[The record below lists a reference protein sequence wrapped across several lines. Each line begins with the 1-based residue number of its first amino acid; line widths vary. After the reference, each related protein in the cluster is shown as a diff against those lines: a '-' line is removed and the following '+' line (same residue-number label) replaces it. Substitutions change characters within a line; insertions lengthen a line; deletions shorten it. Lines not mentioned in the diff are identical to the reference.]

1 MKKAKRIKVAVAGQ
15 PNSGKSTV
23 FNMLTGARQ
32 YVANYPGVTVEKKT
46 GYYSFKGLKIELI
59 DLPGTYSLT
68 SYSLEERIARDILL
82 HEKPA
87 MVVDVVDAS
96 NLERHLYLAF
106 QLAEMGIPLIIDLNM
121 LDMANGR
128 GFKIDTAKL
137 SQQLGVPVI
146 PTVANKGKG
155 RKELK
160 GAISDIYKKS
170 VTTSF
175 RVDYGEKLEP
185 ILGRL
190 ERQLSQDLALVESY
204 PIRWL
209 AVKLMENDSEAQ
221 RLIQEHA
228 KNNKGILEVV
238 AHERNEF
245 SSQYGESPEKFIAN
259 HRYKTADKIVK
270 ACVKQERVA
279 KTFTDRVDRIVCH
292 RVFGPIILIG
302 ILYLMYWLSIVQGYA
317 ITNYTYP
324 YLAAFRDFLISLFPG
339 PGFVLDSFFHA
350 LPVWVIQGI
359 IAVLNYVPIFFILF
373 LLIAI
378 LEDTGYIA
386 RMAFILDRVFKHFG
400 LHGKSILPLVL
411 GGLYMGGC
419 AIPGVM
425 ACRGIKDEKARMTTI
440 MITPLMNCLAKIPL
454 YVLLIGIFFA
464 AHKGTVMFFIATI
477 TIIIALSVAKIL
489 SMTIFRHKMSAPF
502 IMEMPAYHL
511 PTIQGVLRRCLE
523 RLWLFFKKIITIVVI
538 VTAIVFLFTHLPG
551 LSKERKTYY
560 SKQANQTEKSFFKKI
575 ENTSYASLLTG
586 PKFMEF
592 VQYWDNYKS
601 ARMGAKGKKAA
612 KAVDKSFRKKN
623 FEFFKVVKRGRYE
636 LERKKIKDK
645 DAMMVHR
652 AYKKTAKVRRNLRK
666 KIKEEVILGSILGQV
681 GCFMEPVTK
690 YAGFNWRVNIAL
702 ISAFAAKE
710 NSVATIGSLYQVPMS
725 GGESL
730 EATMKKKE
738 KDWTPLHALAIIL
751 FMAMYPPCIPTFV
764 MMRLETG
771 SWKWM
776 LFGIIYP
783 IILGSVIA
791 ILVFSGGNL
800 LGLSG
805 LQTMIVFYALAV
817 VLMIVMGFIKFKPE
831 SLIEGR

>member
-1 MKKAKRIKVAVAGQ
+1 MKKSERVRVAVAGQ
-15 PNSGKSTV
+15 PNSGKSTI

-121 LDMANGR
+121 VDMANGR

-137 SQQLGVPVI
+137 SQQLGVPVV

-155 RKELK
+155 KKELK
-160 GAISDIYKKS
+160 EAISDIYKKS
-170 VTTSF
+170 EIAPF

-209 AVKLMENDSEAQ
+209 VVKLMENDSEAQ
-221 RLIQEHA
+221 SLIQEHA
-228 KNNKGILEVV
+228 KDSKGILEVV

-259 HRYKTADKIVK
+259 YRYQIAEKIVK
-270 ACVKQERVA
+270 ACVKQEKIA

-292 RVFGPIILIG
+292 RIFGPIILLGVI
-302 ILYLMYWLSIVQGYA
+302 YLMWWLSIVQGYA

-339 PGFVLDSFFHA
+339 PGFVLDSFLHA

-359 IAVLNYVPIFFILF
+359 VAVINYVPIFFILF

-386 RMAFILDRVFKHFG
+386 RMAFILDRIFKYFG

-411 GGLYMGGC
+411 GGIYMGGC

-440 MITPLMNCLAKIPL
+440 MITPLMNCMAKIPL

-464 AHKGTVMFFIATI
+464 AHKGTIMFFIATI

-489 SMTIFRHKMSAPF
+489 SITIFRHRMSAPF

-511 PTIQGVLRRCLE
+511 PTIQGVLHRCME

-560 SKQANQTEKSFFKKI
+560 SKQANQTEKFFLKKI
-575 ENTSYASLLTG
+575 ENTPYASLLTG

-592 VQYWDNYKS
+592 AQYWDNYKA

-612 KAVDKSFRKKN
+612 KAVDKRFRKKN

-636 LERKKIKDK
+636 LDGKKIKDK
-645 DAMMVHR
+645 NAMMVHG
-652 AYKKTAKVRRNLRK
+652 AYKKTDKVRKRLRK
-666 KIKEEVILGSILGQV
+666 KIKEEVIIGSILGQV
-681 GCFMEPVTK
+681 GRSMEPVTK
-690 YAGFNWRVNIAL
+690 YAGFNWRINIAL

-710 NSVATIGSLYQVPMS
+710 NCVATIGSLYQVPM
-725 GGESL
+725 GGEETL
-730 EATMKKKE
+730 ETTMKKKE
-738 KDWTPLHALAIIL
+738 KGWTPLHALAIIL

-764 MMRLETG
+764 MMKLETG

-776 LFGIIYP
+776 LFGITYP

-791 ILVFSGGNL
+791 VLVFSGGNL
-800 LGLSG
+800 LGLTG

-817 VLMIVMGFIKFKPE
+817 VFMILMGFIKFKPE